1 MAVLSYTHIKQRVAS
16 TFPANWLIRQTQKI
30 HLPGFHGI
38 PLYDVLKFFFQQV
51 RKVGLTE
58 RTAAISFNFVM
69 AIPPIIIFLCTLI
82 PYLPISK
89 EFVHQLHGLIRDVVP
104 GEKNNSALIK
114 FIDDFIKKPKNGL
127 LSLGFLLAL
136 FYSSNAMMGIMRA
149 FDKNYIGF
157 KKRNIVNRRVTALQL
172 TSILFVLM
180 LVSLLVLIMQS
191 SVLKWIG
198 LKNLLIRQIIGYGR
212 WVVIV
217 FLFFGSISFIYR
229 HAPSV
234 HKRWKMINPGSIL
247 ATTLM
252 LLFTFLFSYWVNH
265 FSNYNKLYGGIGTI
279 LILMLLIYFNS
290 LVLLIGFEL
299 NVSINS
305 IKHEADERN
314 KLQTSGNK
322 SA

>member
-1 MAVLSYTHIKQRVAS
+1 MFQFTQIRQKFNSY
-16 TFPANWLIRQTQKI
+16 FPASWITRQSKKIR
-30 HLPGFHGI
+30 LPGFHGI
-38 PLYDVLKFFFQQV
+38 PLYDVIKFFFQQV

-58 RTAAISFNFVM
+58 RTAAISFNLVM

-89 EFVHQLHGLIRDVVP
+89 EFIHQLYALIRDVVP
-104 GEKNNSALIK
+104 GEKNNSAIIK
-114 FIDDFIKKPKNGL
+114 FIEDIIKKPKNGL
-127 LSLGFLLAL
+127 LSLGFILAL

-157 KKRNIVNRRVTALQL
+157 KKRNLIKRRITALQL

-180 LVSLLVLIMQS
+180 FLSLLFLIMQS
-191 SVLKWIG
+191 SVLKWLG
-198 LKNLLIRQIIGYGR
+198 VKNIMIREIIGNAR

-217 FLFFGSISFIYR
+217 LLFLSSISFIYR
-229 HAPSV
+229 HAPFIN
-234 HKRWKMINPGSIL
+234 KRWNLVSPGSIL
-247 ATTLM
+247 ATSLM
-252 LLFTFLFSYWVNH
+252 LSFTIFFSYWVNH
-265 FSNYNKLYGGIGTI
+265 FSNYNKLYGSIGTI

-305 IKHEADERN
+305 LKHEADERN
-314 KLQTSGNK
+314 KLEMSGNK

>member
-1 MAVLSYTHIKQRVAS
+1 MLSFTEISRRVAAS
-16 TFPANWLIRQTQKI
+16 APAGWLTRQTQKI
-30 HLPGFHGI
+30 YLPGFHGI
-38 PLYDVLKFFFQQV
+38 PLYDVLKFFYQQV
-51 RKVGLTE
+51 NKVGLTE
-58 RTAAISFNFVM
+58 RTASISFNLVM

-82 PYLPISK
+82 PYLPISAQ
-89 EFVHQLHGLIRDVVP
+89 FVHQLHGLIRDVIP
-104 GEKNNSALIK
+104 GEKNNSAIIA

-127 LSLGFLLAL
+127 LSLGFVLAL

-157 KKRNIVNRRVTALQL
+157 KKRKIFNRRITALRL
-172 TSILFVLM
+172 TFILFILM
-180 LVSLLVLIMQS
+180 LLSLLLLIMQS

-198 LKNLLIRQIIGYGR
+198 LQNVMIRQVIHYAR
-212 WVVIV
+212 WIVIV
-217 FLFFGSISFIYR
+217 LLFLASVAFIYR

-234 HKRWKMINPGSIL
+234 HKRWRLINPGSIL

-265 FSNYNKLYGGIGTI
+265 FSNYNKLYGSIGTI

-305 IKHEADERN
+305 IKHQADERN
-314 KLQTSGNK
+314 KLQVSGNK